1 MLIVLTYIDLDTI
14 MKSLIIPIKSVP
26 SAQRDNI
33 LVLSS
38 SGLSTRQIATKTG
51 FSKATIARV
60 IKKGFPNKENI
71 KMGCPAKLTAHDKK
85 SIIHHVLSW
94 EASTAVVATKSINS
108 IISTPFPTQTVRNT
122 LQAANLKAV
131 TKKKKPLLSPAHRKK
146 RLAFASK
153 HQHWTVKDWK
163 RVIWSDE
170 TMINRIG
177 SDGQEYVWRRA
188 GKPLKEREVNVTLKF
203 GEEEI

>member
-1 MLIVLTYIDLDTI
+1 

-38 SGLSTRQIATKTG
+38 SGISTRQIATKTD

-60 IKKGFPNKENI
+60 IKKAFPNKENI
-71 KMGCPAKLTAHDKK
+71 KMGCPSKLTPHDNRA
-85 SIIHHVLSW
+85 IVHHVLSG
-94 EASTAVVATKSINS
+94 ETFTAVQATNLINS
-108 IISTPFPTQTVRNT
+108 IIPTPVSTQTVRNT
-122 LQAANLKAV
+122 LKAANLKAV

-146 RLAFASK
+146 RLAFALR
-153 HQHWTVKDWK
+153 HQHWTVEVWK

-170 TMINRIG
+170 TKSIG
-177 SDGQEYVWRRA
+177 WGQ
-188 GKPLKEREVNVTLKF
+188 
-203 GEEEI
+203 